1 MKKYLIV
8 VDLDD
13 TLLRNDKS
21 ISTFTKQILRKCQGL
36 GHKIVVNTARSYMRC
51 LDFAQEIDADY
62 ICAFNGNLL
71 CNREQDILWNR
82 AIPMNISKNVIDN
95 IAKYTDRIVNE
106 GLFTSLCI
114 NQKDTSFLRSQH
126 ASISFVRMLES
137 YKLIIRCNSNTYSSF
152 KAQIAMYDL
161 STTFSRDKN
170 TIRIMPPNSDKWY
183 GIQKLKEII
192 GQGYSV
198 MAFGD
203 DITDYMTLRNAD
215 IGVRMENS
223 VTELIETI
231 DFITTSNEDDG
242 VARFLCHYF
251 NLEEDRINYQNV
263 KVLDCSLRDGGHLNQ
278 SCFGRGVIKR
288 FIEMISKAK
297 VDIIEIG
304 FLHDVSYDED
314 IAIYPNVFDAERFL
328 EQVNTGESIISLM
341 TQVDKFD
348 ISKLE
353 PCKGKVKMIR
363 VSFHNDLIEQGIQYC
378 EIVKSKGYLCS
389 VNPINFSHYTNE
401 QVIELIKK
409 VNRINPD
416 VFSIVD
422 TFGVLLNKD
431 FRNKLN
437 LLNHLLNRNIQKGIH
452 LHDNLDLSFASA
464 QTFIETNSFDGTI
477 IIDASISGLGRSPGN
492 LRTEIVTYYIN
503 LMCKERY
510 SMEYI
515 YRLIEKDIPRL
526 KEQLNW
532 SKDFAYSISAFE
544 NVHRSYAEYLM
555 NHGFCLSEI
564 EKLIKRIPAE
574 YRGRFCE
581 DVIARISSSD

>member
-13 TLLRNDKS
+13 TLLRRDKS
-21 ISTFTKQILRKCQGL
+21 ISPFTREVLRKCQEL
-36 GHKIVVNTARSYMRC
+36 GHKIVISTARSYMRC
-51 LDFAQEIDADY
+51 LGFAKEINADY

-82 AIPMNISKNVIDN
+82 AIPTSVSKEVIDKV
-95 IAKYTDRIVNE
+95 AKHTDRIVNE
-106 GLFTSLCI
+106 GLFTSLCV
-114 NQKDTSFLRSQH
+114 NQKDVSFLNSQY

-137 YKLIIRCNSNTYSSF
+137 YKLIIRCNPSTYSSF

-161 STTFSRDKN
+161 SITFSRDKN
-170 TIRIMPPNSDKWY
+170 TIRIMPSHSDKWY
-183 GIQKLKEII
+183 GIQRLKEIV
-192 GQGYSV
+192 GQEYSI

-203 DITDYMTLRNAD
+203 DITDFMTLRNAD

-223 VTELIETI
+223 VNELIENI

-251 NLEEDRINYQNV
+251 NLEGDRINYRNV

-278 SCFGRGVIKR
+278 SCFGRDVIKR
-288 FIEMISKAK
+288 FIEMLSKSDI
-297 VDIIEIG
+297 DIIEIG
-304 FLHDVSYDED
+304 FLHDTNYSED
-314 IAIYPNVFDAERFL
+314 TAIYPTISDAERFL
-328 EQVNTGESIISLM
+328 EQVNTGRSIISLM

-353 PCKGKVKMIR
+353 PCTGKVKMIR
-363 VSFHNDLIEQGIQYC
+363 VSFHNDLIEQGIRYC

-422 TFGVLLNKD
+422 TFGVLLSKD

-452 LHDNLDLSFASA
+452 LHDNLDLAFSSA
-464 QTFIETNSFDGTI
+464 QTFIETNSFDGPI
-477 IIDASISGLGRSPGN
+477 IIDTSIAGLGRSPGN
-492 LRTEIVTYYIN
+492 LRTEIVAYYIN
-503 LMCKERY
+503 LMCKGRY

-515 YRLIEKDIPRL
+515 YRLIESDIPRL

-555 NHGFCLSEI
+555 DHGFCLTEI
-564 EKLIKRIPAE
+564 EKLIKRIPVE
-574 YRGRFCE
+574 HKGRFRE
-581 DVIARISSSD
+581 EVIARISSSS